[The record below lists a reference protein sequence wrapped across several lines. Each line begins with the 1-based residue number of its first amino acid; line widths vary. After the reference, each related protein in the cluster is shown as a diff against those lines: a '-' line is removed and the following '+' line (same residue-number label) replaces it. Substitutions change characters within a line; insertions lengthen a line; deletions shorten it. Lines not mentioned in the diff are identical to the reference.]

1 MKYCS
6 FIIATL
12 FCTSAA
18 WSAVSVDVNVSLD
31 RASAASTIQS
41 PTFSTVSG
49 SELLLAFV
57 AADYVSGTNT
67 VVSSVA
73 GGGLTW
79 QLVVRANGQ
88 SGTSEIWRAFT
99 PSALQNTSVVATL
112 SHSVVSS
119 ITVVSFLGVDT
130 SGVAG
135 VGAIGAT
142 ASKSSASGAP
152 TASVVTTRDG
162 SLVLGVGNDFDNAVP
177 RIPGTNQMLV
187 HQDLTPTGDTYW
199 VQMLNAPVAL
209 SGTKATLNDTAPT
222 QDRYNLALV
231 EVLASPSSTVSG
243 FDITGSIIPSTV
255 AQGAVI
261 TLSQNGSTFA
271 TATVDSAGNFGF
283 NNITNG
289 NYTLTP
295 AKAAVIF
302 DPPSE
307 SLTVNGANISAPGF
321 SASAQTWSLSGALTP
336 ALAGAVVNLSGAST
350 SRTTTDSSGAFIF
363 SGLSSGTYTVTP
375 SNPGYSFT
383 PPSQTLNV
391 TANMA
396 NVNFND
402 AQTWTVSGNVG
413 TTTPGVTVSLGGAL
427 SATAKTDSSGSYTF
441 AGLTNGTYTVTPS
454 LSGLA
459 FTPTSLSVVV
469 NGSDVTGENFSAQT
483 VVPTGLA
490 LDVSVSADSPT
501 AALTVS
507 TPSLSTKSGGELL
520 LAFVAGDYLSGAN
533 TIVTGVSG
541 GGLTWNLVRR
551 TNNQKGSAEIWS
563 AFAASQLTSTVVSA
577 TLSQK
582 VIASISLLSF
592 SGVDSSATGGLL
604 GIGATASGS
613 AASGAPAVTLA
624 TTRPASMI
632 FAVGNDY
639 DSAIGRTPATGQTVL
654 HQFLTRTGDT
664 YWLQR
669 LDGITA
675 AAGTAIKISDVAPT
689 SDRYNFSAVEV
700 LPAAG
705 GVIPPP
711 AVNLISPA
719 SNSTIAGLT
728 TLGANASSQGAVIA
742 QVAFLVDGVNV
753 GASASTPYFPT
764 WDSKKVAD
772 GSHTIVAIATDSTG
786 QSTTSSPLS
795 VIVDN
800 SGDGVIVGSWSL
812 PVNLNAVAVNLVL
825 LKNGKL
831 LFYDDGATP
840 SVWDYNANV
849 FSAVPTNADLFCSG
863 HAALAD
869 GRILVV
875 GGYGDGSGSIGISNA
890 EIFDSASNTWTT
902 TPNMSYKRWYPTATT
917 LSDGRILVTAGWQT
931 TNHTNAGIPEIYDP
945 VVNSWT
951 KLTNANNPFETYPFI
966 FMLSD
971 GRILH
976 VGGSEYATDTDVLD
990 LTSQTWSVI
999 DDRLIDGG
1007 SATMYLPDKIMKAG
1021 SATDSQNTG
1030 PSSNTTFV
1038 LDMSQ
1043 PLPKWQQTASM
1054 TYARSFMN
1062 LTELPDG
1069 SVLATGGESD
1079 KDGGNIS
1086 NAVYAAELWSPATQ
1100 TWTTMASMHTPREYH
1115 STALL
1120 LPDGRVVE
1128 SGMGADFGNVPD
1140 QQTAEFFSPPYLFKG
1155 ARPTIAMAPSLIHY
1169 GATFSVTTP
1178 DAATI
1183 QKAVLIRLG
1192 AATHFFDQN
1201 TRYVPLTMQVGTG
1214 TLTLTAP
1221 ADGKSAP
1228 PGYYMLF
1235 IVNSAGVPSVAPILQ
1250 LGS

>member
-1 MKYCS
+1 MFFS
-6 FIIATL
+6 
-12 FCTSAA
+12 TSAA

-31 RASAASTIQS
+31 RTSAASTIQS

-99 PSALQNTSVVATL
+99 PAALLNASVAATL

-119 ITVVSFLGVDT
+119 ITVISFLGVDT

-142 ASKSSASGAP
+142 ASKSAASGAP

-162 SLVLGVGNDFDNAVP
+162 SLVLAAGNDFDNAIL
-177 RIPGTNQMLV
+177 RTLGTNQMLV

-199 VQMLNAPVAL
+199 VQMLNAPAAL
-209 SGTKATLNDTAPT
+209 AGTKATLNDTAPT
-222 QDRYNLALV
+222 QDRYNLAVV
-231 EVLASPSSTVSG
+231 EVLASPSSTGSG
-243 FDITGSIIPSTV
+243 YGITGNIIPSTV
-255 AQGAVI
+255 AQGAAV
-261 TLSQNGSTFA
+261 TLSQNGSTVA
-271 TATVDSAGNFGF
+271 TATVDSAGSFGF
-283 NNITNG
+283 NNIANG
-289 NYTLTP
+289 SYTLTP
-295 AKAAVIF
+295 AKGAVIF

-307 SLTVNGANISAPGF
+307 ALTVTGANISAPGF
-321 SASAQTWSLSGALTP
+321 SASAQTWSLSGALNP
-336 ALAGAVVNLSGAST
+336 ALAGAVINLSGPST

-375 SNPGYSFT
+375 SNAGWSFT

-413 TTTPGVTVSLGGAL
+413 TTTSGVTVSLGGAS
-427 SATAKTDSSGSYTF
+427 SAIAKTDSSGSYSF
-441 AGLTNGTYTVTPS
+441 AGLTNGMYTVTPS
-454 LSGLA
+454 QSGLA
-459 FTPTSLSVVV
+459 FTPASLSVSV
-469 NGSDVTGENFSAQT
+469 NGYDMAGENFSAQT
-483 VVPTGLA
+483 VASPGLT
-490 LDVSVSADSPT
+490 LDVSVFADSPA
-501 AALTVS
+501 AALTVT

-520 LAFVAGDYLSGAN
+520 LAFVATDYLSGAN

-551 TNNQKGSAEIWS
+551 TNNQKGSAEIWE
-563 AFAASQLTSTVVSA
+563 AFAANQLTSTVVSA

-592 SGVDSSATGGLL
+592 SGVDSSTTGGLL

-632 FAVGNDY
+632 FAVGNDF
-639 DSAIGRTPATGQTVL
+639 DNAIARTPATGQTVL
-654 HQFLTRTGDT
+654 HQFLTPTGDT

-669 LDGITA
+669 LDGTTA
-675 AAGTAIKISDVAPT
+675 APGTAIKISDVAPT

-705 GVIPPP
+705 AGGVIAPP

-719 SNSTIAGLT
+719 PNTTIAGLT
-728 TLGANASSQGAVIA
+728 TLGANASSQGAAIA

-753 GASASTPYFPT
+753 GASASTPYFLT
-764 WDSKKVAD
+764 WDSTKVA
-772 GSHTIVAIATDSTG
+772 GGPHTIAAIATDSTG
-786 QSTTSSPLS
+786 QSTTSSPLA
-795 VIVDN
+795 VMIDN
-800 SGDGVIVGSWSL
+800 SGNGAIVGSWSS
-812 PVNLNAVAVNLVL
+812 PMNLNAVAVNLVL

-840 SVWDYNANV
+840 SVWDYNTNM
-849 FSAVPTNADLFCSG
+849 FSAIPTNADLFCSG

-890 EIFDSASNTWTT
+890 EIFDPASNTWTT
-902 TPNMSYKRWYPTATT
+902 TPSMSYKRWYPTATT

-945 VVNSWT
+945 TTNSWT

-990 LTSQTWSVI
+990 LTSQTWSVV
-999 DDRLIDGG
+999 DARLIDGG

-1030 PSSNTTFV
+1030 PSANTTFV

-1043 PLPKWQQTASM
+1043 PSPKWQQTASM
-1054 TYARSFMN
+1054 AYARSFMN

-1140 QQTAEFFSPPYLFKG
+1140 QQSAEFFSPPYLFKG
-1155 ARPTIAMAPSLIHY
+1155 ARPTIAMAPSQIHY
-1169 GATFSVTTP
+1169 GATFNVATP

-1221 ADGKSAP
+1221 GDGKSAP

-1235 IVNSAGVPSVAPILQ
+1235 ILNSAGIPSVASILQ